1 MPKRTLSI
9 GGATYDLFLRT
20 GKGLACSREG
30 TCSLLLPLGEKIRV
44 ENVIET
50 CGGGAANTSVGLQRL
65 GCSAAF
71 SGILGSDQWG
81 ERILETFRQEGVATV
96 PLTQV
101 EGETTSFSV
110 ILSIE
115 TGERVILYDPG
126 TNAHLQ
132 DATFDRAEAARANWI
147 YLNHL
152 SERACSI
159 EDDLL
164 TILESPGA
172 PGFTWNPGG
181 RQLEKGIRDTLH
193 RRLLAKTSLLLLNK
207 GEVLAFTGTEDISSA
222 FRLLAEAGVS
232 VTCITDGNRGASASD
247 GRSLFRCP
255 CDPEGVVV
263 DTTGAGDAFGTGM
276 TWGLLEGLDLPEALR
291 AGTLNASSVVSKIGA
306 QAGLLDQK
314 IMRRKLGTSSL
325 SVTVEPLD
333 RTRH

>member
-1 MPKRTLSI
+1 MSFRTLSI

-20 GKGLACSREG
+20 EKGLACSREG
-30 TCSLLLPLGEKIRV
+30 ICSLLLPLGEKIRV

-71 SGILGSDQWG
+71 CGILGSDQWG
-81 ERILETFRQEGVATV
+81 ERILETLRREGVTTV

-115 TGERVILYDPG
+115 TGERVILYSPG
-126 TNAHLQ
+126 TNTHLQ
-132 DATFDRAEAARANWI
+132 DATFDRAEADLANWI

-152 SERACSI
+152 SERACAI

-164 TILESPGA
+164 SILESGEA
-172 PGFTWNPGG
+172 RGFTWNPGG
-181 RQLEKGIRDTLH
+181 RELQKGIRDALH

-207 GEVLAFTGTEDISSA
+207 GEALGFTGARDIPAA
-222 FRLLAEAGVS
+222 FRILSDAGVS
-232 VTCITDGNRGASASD
+232 VTCITDGSRGASAFD
-247 GRSLFRCP
+247 GRSLFHCP
-255 CDPEGVVV
+255 CDPEGIVI
-263 DTTGAGDAFGTGM
+263 DTTGAGDAFGTGV

-306 QAGLLDQK
+306 QAGLLNQTT
-314 IMRRKLGTSSL
+314 MRRKLRTSPL
-325 SVTVEPLD
+325 SVTVEPLA
-333 RTRH
+333 